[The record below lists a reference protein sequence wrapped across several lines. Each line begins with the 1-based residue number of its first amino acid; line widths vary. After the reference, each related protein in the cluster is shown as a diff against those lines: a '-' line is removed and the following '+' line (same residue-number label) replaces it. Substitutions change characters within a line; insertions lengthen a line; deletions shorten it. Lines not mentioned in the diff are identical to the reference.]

1 MFKDQRAQVWQ
12 IVLRQD
18 VPLSTQIQSSKITD
32 QAANGEAFG
41 NDGVITDRQD
51 VTEDEEEE
59 DEDEYDDEEEN
70 STGGAGGNESPA
82 TALVMS

>member
-1 MFKDQRAQVWQ
+1 MFKDQRGQVWQ

-18 VPLSTQIQSSKITD
+18 VPLSTQVQASKIND
-32 QAANGEAFG
+32 EAANGEAFG

-59 DEDEYDDEEEN
+59 EDEYDDEEEN
-70 STGGAGGNESPA
+70 STGGAGGNENPA